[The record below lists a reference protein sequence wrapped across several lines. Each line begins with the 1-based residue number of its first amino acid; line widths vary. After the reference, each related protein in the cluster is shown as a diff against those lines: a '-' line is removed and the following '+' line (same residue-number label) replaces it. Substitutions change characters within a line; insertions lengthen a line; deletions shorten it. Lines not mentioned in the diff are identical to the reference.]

1 MLDNKKNIG
10 YGYSFKKLSTKL
22 EICKALIEISDAHTP
37 SLIEKIP
44 NIDEYAS
51 KLFYKAEVY
60 VSFTEPKI
68 LGLIAFYAND
78 KKSKIS
84 YISQIA
90 VQIYAQNMH
99 IGKQLLDIC
108 FQVSKRNKMHKVKLE
123 VNKNNK
129 NAIRFYKKNGF
140 EFCDE
145 ASIESFYMIKNL
157 LCR

>member
-1 MLDNKKNIG
+1 MINDKKSIECNHR
-10 YGYSFKKLSTKL
+10 FKKLSTKL

-37 SLIEKIP
+37 PLIEKIP
-44 NIDEYAS
+44 NINEYAN
-51 KLFYKAEVY
+51 KLFHKAEVY
-60 VSFTEPKI
+60 VSFAKSKT
-68 LGLIAFYAND
+68 LGLIAFYTND

-84 YISQIA
+84 YITQIA

-108 FQVSKRNKMHKVKLE
+108 FQVSKRNEMHKVKLE